1 MNNLPFFIYISQLLE
16 NEDQIELA
24 SELLGD
30 EFLNRYFT
38 VNETVVENLVLY
50 MYKKRFSISSIF
62 RDHEKYVKRLLN
74 LLPSTNNT
82 RGFV

>member
-16 NEDQIELA
+16 NEGQIELA

-38 VNETVVENLVLY
+38 VNETVV
-50 MYKKRFSISSIF
+50 
-62 RDHEKYVKRLLN
+62 
-74 LLPSTNNT
+74 
-82 RGFV
+82 